1 MYIVLRLC
9 KRGKSFGGDT
19 ILHKKKFRVTYEEI
33 ISCENLLEAW
43 QEFLVGKRG
52 RKDVQEFGRHLMTNL
67 LALHEKLVKGTYVH
81 GPYHAFVVSDPKTR
95 QIHKAAVA
103 DRVLHHALYKKL
115 YPYFD
120 RLFIADS
127 FSCRDNK
134 GTHRALDRFTVF
146 SRKISRNY
154 RKTAWV
160 LKCDI
165 RKFFASINQEIL
177 LDILARY
184 IADVRIVDLFAVVLN
199 SFSSGKQG
207 TGLPLGNLTSQ
218 LLANVYMNELDQF
231 IKQRLLVKHYIR
243 YADDFVLLSPDMR
256 TLESWLCALDDFL
269 WTCLRLRLH
278 PKKVFITTVA
288 SGIDFLGWVHF
299 SHHRVIRA
307 VTKRRMLR
315 NFEKENGEKSFASY
329 IGMLKHGNAHEL
341 RDAVCMLLR
350 KERGTEDC

>member
-1 MYIVLRLC
+1 
-9 KRGKSFGGDT
+9 
-19 ILHKKKFRVTYEEI
+19 
-33 ISCENLLEAW
+33 
-43 QEFLVGKRG
+43 
-52 RKDVQEFGRHLMTNL
+52 MTNL
-67 LALHEKLVKGTYVH
+67 LSLHERLVKGTYVH
-81 GPYHAFVVSDPKTR
+81 GPYHAFVVSDPKMR

-115 YPYFD
+115 YPHFD

-146 SRKISRNY
+146 TRKVSQNY

-165 RKFFASINQEIL
+165 RKFFASIDQEIL
-177 LDILARY
+177 LDILVRY
-184 IADVRIVDLFAVVLN
+184 ITDVRIVDLFAVVLN

-231 IKQRLLVKHYIR
+231 IKQQLRVKYYIR

-269 WTCLRLRLH
+269 WTRLRLRLH
-278 PKKVFITTVA
+278 PKKVFITTIA

-299 SHHRVIRA
+299 PYHRVLRTT
-307 VTKRRMLR
+307 TKRRMFANLGKR
-315 NFEKENGEKSFASY
+315 DEEDGSVLASY
-329 IGMLKHGNAHEL
+329 QGMLAHGNAFRISRRFEEL
-341 RDAVCMLLR
+341 
-350 KERGTEDC
+350 